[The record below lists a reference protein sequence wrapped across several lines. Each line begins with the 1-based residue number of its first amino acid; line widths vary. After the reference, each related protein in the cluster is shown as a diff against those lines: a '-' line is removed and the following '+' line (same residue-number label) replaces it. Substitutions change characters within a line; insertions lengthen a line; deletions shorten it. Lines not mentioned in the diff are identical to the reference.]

1 MKINTFAA
9 WKQSVVAGG
18 VVVWLAQAAL
28 ASVPLNNLEGAGGVA
43 FNPLAY
49 PSGQNKDAASSNAV
63 DQYISKPQFGV
74 WYVRLGSK
82 DIDWNALGASIT
94 VLDRLELS
102 YGYEA
107 VALGGALNIH
117 KHNVGAK
124 LLLVPE
130 NAGGYNFV
138 PAVSV
143 GAIWKKTSNAIVPDT
158 TNSNDNAVDFYA
170 VATKLI
176 TQTPLPVLLS
186 AGVLSSKEYVTG
198 VLGFDDDRKLTGFA
212 NVDVI
217 LPLNVAVGVEFKEGE
232 KYDKFENANY
242 WDAHLAWIA
251 NKNLTL
257 VAAYVNAGSVD
268 STTAVGLGS
277 GLVLSA
283 QYAF

>member
-1 MKINTFAA
+1 MKVNTFAA

-28 ASVPLNNLEGAGGVA
+28 ASVPLNNLEGVGGVA

-49 PSGQNKDAASSNAV
+49 PSGQNKDAAGSNAV
-63 DQYISKPQFGV
+63 EQYISKPQFGA

-82 DIDWNALGASIT
+82 DIDWNVLGASVT
-94 VLDRLELS
+94 VLERLELS

-107 VALGGALNIH
+107 VAIGGALNIH
-117 KHNVGAK
+117 KNNVGAK

-186 AGVLSSKEYVTG
+186 GGVLSSKAYVTG
-198 VLGFDDDRKLTGFA
+198 VLGFDDSRKLTGFA

-217 LPLNVAVGVEFKEGE
+217 LPLNVAAGVEFKQGE
-232 KYDKFENANY
+232 KYDHFENANY

-257 VAAYVNAGSVD
+257 VAAYVNAGD
-268 STTAVGLGS
+268 KDKTTPFGLGQ

>member
-1 MKINTFAA
+1 MKVNTFAA

-18 VVVWLAQAAL
+18 VLVWLAQAAL
-28 ASVPLNNLEGAGGVA
+28 ASVPLNNLEGVGGVA

-63 DQYISKPQFGV
+63 EQYISKPQFGT

-82 DIDWNALGASIT
+82 DIDWNVLGASVT

-107 VALGGALNIH
+107 AGIGGVANIH

-124 LLLVPE
+124 LNLVPE
-130 NAGGYNFV
+130 NWGGNNFV

-143 GAIWKKTSNAIVPDT
+143 GAIYKKTSNAVV
-158 TNSNDNAVDFYA
+158 TNSDDHAVDFYA

-217 LPLNVAVGVEFKEGE
+217 LPLNVAVGVEFKQGE
-232 KYDKFENANY
+232 KYDNFENANY
-242 WDAHLAWIA
+242 WEAHLAWIA

-257 VAAYVNAGSVD
+257 VAAYVNAGSVNS
-268 STTAVGLGS
+268 STAFGLGE

>member
-1 MKINTFAA
+1 MKVNMMAVL
-9 WKQSVVAGG
+9 KKSVIAGG
-18 VVVWLAQAAL
+18 VLVWLAQAAL
-28 ASVPLNNLEGAGGVA
+28 ASVPLNNLEGVGGVA

-49 PSGQNKDAASSNAV
+49 PSGQNKDASNELEQV
-63 DQYISKPQFGV
+63 ISKPQFGA

-82 DIDWNALGASIT
+82 DIDWNALGASVT

-107 VALGGALNIH
+107 VAIGGVANIH
-117 KHNVGAK
+117 KNNVGAK

-130 NAGGYNFV
+130 NAGGNNFV

-143 GAIWKKTSNAIVPDT
+143 GTIYKKTSNAVV
-158 TNSNDNAVDFYA
+158 TNSDDHAVDFYA

-186 AGVLSSKEYVTG
+186 AGVLSSKELVTG
-198 VLGFDDDRKLTGFA
+198 VLGFDNDRKITGFA
-212 NVDVI
+212 NADVI
-217 LPLNVAVGVEFKEGE
+217 LPLTIAAGVEFKQGE
-232 KYDKFENANY
+232 HYGDFENANY

-257 VAAYVNAGSVD
+257 VAAYVNAGSTT
-268 STTAVGLGS
+268 STTAFGLGS

>member
-1 MKINTFAA
+1 MKVNLIAA
-9 WKQSVVAGG
+9 LKQSVVAGG
-18 VVVWLAQAAL
+18 VLVWLAQAAL
-28 ASVPLNNLEGAGGVA
+28 ASVPLNNLEGVGGVA

-49 PSGQNKDAASSNAV
+49 PSGQNKDAASSNTLS
-63 DQYISKPQFGV
+63 QYISNPQFGA
-74 WYVRLGSK
+74 WYVRLGGT
-82 DIDWNALGASIT
+82 DIDWNVLGASVT
-94 VLDRLELS
+94 LLDRLELS

-107 VALGGALNIH
+107 VALGGKLNIH
-117 KHNVGAK
+117 KNNVGAK
-124 LLLVPE
+124 LNLIPE
-130 NAGGYNFV
+130 NWGGNNFV

-143 GAIWKKTSNAIVPDT
+143 GAVWKKTSDAIVPDT

-186 AGVLSSKEYVTG
+186 GGVLSSKEYVTG
-198 VLGFDDDRKLTGFA
+198 VIGFDDNRKLTGFA

-217 LPLNVAVGVEFKEGE
+217 LPLNIAVGAEFKQGE
-232 KYDKFENANY
+232 KYDHFENANY

-257 VAAYVNAGSVD
+257 VAAYVNAGD
-268 STTAVGLGS
+268 KDKTTPFGLGQ